1 MSPDL
6 PKPGTCETV
15 LPRPVVLPL
24 RFDDQTC
31 LAIYQSAASEL
42 LVLLINGG
50 AQIRAGSHR
59 LYQQLALDWQ
69 QAGIASLRFDFPGFG
84 DADGQPGDFVAHSRY
99 LAQLPAQLE
108 NYFGRARPV
117 VCFGLCDGATAAL
130 LAAPTLKPKALLLL
144 NPWLRTPV
152 GHANTM
158 LKFYYLQQLKS
169 RQFWRKLL
177 SGKLNWHQSLRELTM
192 FWRRRH
198 ADTAKSTVATL
209 NTKLKVNQHPTEQSV
224 TATIVQKTAANTVVH
239 PAQTDAITKA
249 LQHWQTF
256 SGPCLLAL
264 AEPDLTAA
272 ECRQVLS
279 QRAWRGI
286 LQRAEL
292 LNLPEANHTLSR
304 RADLQAFSAA
314 SQRFLQQLN
323 QG

>member
-6 PKPGTCETV
+6 PKPGSCETA
-15 LPRPVVLPL
+15 LQHPEVLPL

-31 LAIYQSAASEL
+31 LAIYQPAASDL
-42 LVLLINGG
+42 LVVLINGG

-59 LYQQLALDWQ
+59 LYQQLAQDWQ
-69 QAGIASLRFDFPGFG
+69 QAGIGSLRFDFPGFG
-84 DADGQPGDFVAHSRY
+84 DADGQPGDFVTHGRY
-99 LAQLPAQLE
+99 LAQLPVQLE
-108 NYFGRARPV
+108 AYFGRARPL

-130 LAAPTLKPKALLLL
+130 LATPALKPKALLLL

-152 GHANTM
+152 GHASTM

-169 RQFWRKLL
+169 RQFWQKLL
-177 SGKLNWHQSLRELTM
+177 SGQLNWRQSLQEVTA
-192 FWRRRH
+192 FWRRRW
-198 ADTAKSTVATL
+198 ADTSKST
-209 NTKLKVNQHPTEQSV
+209 NTTPSAELTVNKPAQSV
-224 TATIVQKTAANTVVH
+224 TAATVPQATANMAAY
-239 PAQTDAITKA
+239 PAQANAISTA
-249 LQHWQTF
+249 LQHWQSF

-272 ECRQVLS
+272 ECRQALS
-279 QRAWRGI
+279 QKPWRGI

-292 LNLPEANHTLSR
+292 LNLSEANHTLSR

>member
-1 MSPDL
+1 L

-31 LAIYQSAASEL
+31 LAIYQPAASEL

-117 VCFGLCDGATAAL
+117 ACFGLCDGATAAL
-130 LAAPTLKPKALLLL
+130 LATPVLKPKALLLL

-152 GHANTM
+152 GHASTM

-169 RQFWRKLL
+169 RQFWRKVL
-177 SGKLNWHQSLRELTM
+177 SGKLNWRQSLLELTA
-192 FWRRRH
+192 FWRRRR
-198 ADTAKSTVATL
+198 ADTSKSTETTPSAE
-209 NTKLKVNQHPTEQSV
+209 LKVNQPAQSM
-224 TATIVQKTAANTVVH
+224 TAATVPQANANMNAY
-239 PAQTDAITKA
+239 PAQTDSVKKA
-249 LQHWQTF
+249 LQHWNSF

-272 ECRQVLS
+272 ECRQALS
-279 QRAWRGI
+279 QKPWCGI

-314 SQRFLQQLN
+314 SQRFLLQLN

>member
-6 PKPGTCETV
+6 PKPGRCEAALLHPEV
-15 LPRPVVLPL
+15 LSL
-24 RFDDQTC
+24 RFDEQTC
-31 LAIYQSAASEL
+31 LAIYQPAASDL

-84 DADGQPGDFVAHSRY
+84 DADGQPGDFVTHGRY
-99 LAQLPAQLE
+99 LAQLPAQLDA
-108 NYFGRARPV
+108 YFGRTRPL

-130 LAAPTLKPKALLLL
+130 LAAPALKPKALLLL

-152 GHANTM
+152 GHASTM

-169 RQFWRKLL
+169 RQFWQKLL
-177 SGKLNWHQSLRELTM
+177 SGQLNWRQSLQELTA
-192 FWRRRH
+192 FWRRRR
-198 ADTAKSTVATL
+198 ADTTKSTGTSTEL
-209 NTKLKVNQHPTEQSV
+209 TVNQPAKQV
-224 TATIVQKTAANTVVH
+224 TAATAPQVAANT
-239 PAQTDAITKA
+239 AQADAISTA
-249 LQHWQTF
+249 LQHWQCF

-272 ECRQVLS
+272 ECRQALS
-279 QRAWRGI
+279 QKPWRGI
-286 LQRAEL
+286 LQHAEL

-304 RADLQAFSAA
+304 RADLQTFSAA

>member
-6 PKPGTCETV
+6 PEPGRCETAL
-15 LPRPVVLPL
+15 LPPEVLPL
-24 RFDDQTC
+24 RFDEQTC
-31 LAIYQSAASEL
+31 LAIYQPAASDL

-84 DADGQPGDFVAHSRY
+84 DADGQPGDFVAHGRY
-99 LAQLPAQLE
+99 LAQLPAQLDA
-108 NYFGRARPV
+108 YFGRTRPL

-130 LAAPTLKPKALLLL
+130 LAAPALKPKALLLL

-152 GHANTM
+152 GHASTM

-169 RQFWRKLL
+169 RQFWQKLL
-177 SGKLNWHQSLRELTM
+177 SGQLNWRQSLQELTA
-192 FWRRRH
+192 FWRRRR
-198 ADTAKSTVATL
+198 ADTTKSTGTTPSAELT
-209 NTKLKVNQHPTEQSV
+209 VNQPAQQV
-224 TATIVQKTAANTVVH
+224 TAATAPQVAANT
-239 PAQTDAITKA
+239 AQVDAISTA
-249 LQHWQTF
+249 LQHWQRF

-272 ECRQVLS
+272 ECRQALS
-279 QRAWRGI
+279 QKTWRGI
-286 LQRAEL
+286 LQRAQL

>member
-6 PKPGTCETV
+6 PKPGFCETV
-15 LPRPVVLPL
+15 LPRPEVLPL

-31 LAIYQSAASEL
+31 LAIYQPAASEL

-59 LYQQLALDWQ
+59 LYQQLAHDWQ

-84 DADGQPGDFVAHSRY
+84 DADGQPGDFVTHGRY
-99 LAQLPAQLE
+99 LAQLPAQLDA
-108 NYFGRARPV
+108 YFGRTRPL

-130 LAAPTLKPKALLLL
+130 LAAPALKPKALLLL

-152 GHANTM
+152 GHASTM

-177 SGKLNWHQSLRELTM
+177 SGKLNWRQSLQELTA
-192 FWRRRH
+192 FWRNRH
-198 ADTAKSTVATL
+198 AATAKSA
-209 NTKLKVNQHPTEQSV
+209 
-224 TATIVQKTAANTVVH
+224 TATPSAELTVLQPTPAQRVKIATVTPADANAAEHT
-239 PAQTDAITKA
+239 AQTDAITKA

-272 ECRQVLS
+272 ECRQALS

-314 SQRFLQQLN
+314 SQLFLQQLI
-323 QG
+323 QS